1 MYARV
6 YTHFHHERVTELSE
20 VEGRGFMDYDRL
32 GRKRRPEQDRGL
44 RPIHPVLPSEW
55 TSKAIRV
62 AMSQR
67 DWERFEGLREE
78 WAAGSS
84 GPSQVPS
91 QARANGEVI
100 SRLMESV
107 PEQAPPPRPLD
118 WLDWERQKTLRLL
131 RSAV

>member
-1 MYARV
+1 
-6 YTHFHHERVTELSE
+6 
-20 VEGRGFMDYDRL
+20 MDYDSL
-32 GRKRRPEQDRGL
+32 GRRRRPEQDRGL
-44 RPIHPVLPSEW
+44 RPLHPLLPTEW

-62 AMSQR
+62 AMSER
-67 DWERFEGLREE
+67 DWERFEGLRGAWVEE
-78 WAAGSS
+78 GRD
-84 GPSQVPS
+84 PSEVPS